1 MPIAITALSYLFCL
15 GVIYG
20 ALSDLTRYK
29 IPNLVSYGLVLLFIP
44 FAAMTWNTL
53 PILLHVGV
61 FALVFVMC
69 VIFWQ
74 LKWLGGGDVKF
85 MAALSLW
92 MGPDRIL
99 IFLLLLCGLSS
110 LLVVTLR
117 FLIQSN
123 DYYQAANY
131 PAVFKQLLQKASEKA
146 IPYGLPSGLAA
157 LIAYLVPV
165 SA

>member
-1 MPIAITALSYLFCL
+1 MPVAITALSFVFILA
-15 GVIYG
+15 VIYG

-44 FAAMTWNTL
+44 YAALTWNTL
-53 PILLHVGV
+53 PILMHIGI
-61 FALVFVMC
+61 FALVFMMC
-69 VIFWQ
+69 IVFWQ
-74 LKWLGGGDVKF
+74 LKWMGGGDVKF

-99 IFLLLLCGLSS
+99 IFLVLLCGLSS
-110 LLVVTLR
+110 LFVVVLR

-123 DYYQAANY
+123 DYYQAGNY
-131 PAVFKQLLQKASEKA
+131 PAVFKRVLQKASEKA
-146 IPYGLPSGLAA
+146 IPYGLPSGIAA
-157 LIAYLVPV
+157 LIAYLVPF